1 MRLYDLD
8 DKYSLIQYINEDCVR
23 SYRMKVQM
31 ERIDE
36 QFFKPWSRYLEEAT
50 LAPEQIQQMFK
61 SAHDQSQAGGQN
73 STMLGKVIDKI
84 VPDSL
89 MQKLSDSLPE
99 PDANAVND
107 PQFTANATAAV
118 NKLPVDEQTKGGL
131 MKIVQQGAKDPA
143 IQGVILAL
151 VGGVLGGMIQKAG
164 PALNAFGLGGTA
176 LAAVSGALVAG
187 GVAVAAAKIQGK
199 GWKEAFKGAIKPALA
214 GAAGAVVGKLAAD
227 FVSGLGT
234 SADKTINDTDPEA
247 THQAGGGLPDADAAS
262 NNAADAKA
270 ASEWAVASPAERAQI
285 EKVTGMS
292 PEQLQA
298 AIPNPD
304 IAALDKASLGQSMK
318 MDPMLAQRSGI
329 NVANEPVI
337 PGQPLSQNQMAT
349 VDLAKSMGNTPSPEV
364 QAAYDLA
371 KQSGPAAATAAPPY
385 GANMDPAYL
394 QRVVDAQGTSGVR
407 FKISPE
413 DAQAALNYQQQQAAP
428 AAGTTQLNPNQG
440 SALSNAIRKGKVF
453 QSHVPRGNK
462 LSEGQVYLVIKR
474 TTALNTQLLR
484 EGYMIAEA
492 GVLQKAGSWLKTKAQ
507 NLTQNVTAD
516 KLTQAWK
523 AAGSPTDSNAVADI
537 MTKAG
542 VNADIVSKIYTDMK
556 LPAPGKA
563 GTADK
568 VEPTL
573 DPNAPAPAAGAD
585 GKVEPTMDPAN
596 PAAAGAVAAPADTWK
611 YQVPNSDSVYD
622 VGVDAT
628 GQLLIN
634 MDGEWETVDDAE
646 DKKAIMATKTA
657 APAQAATDPAAKTAA
672 EPAGDTGAA
681 AGTADAAAAPVDFEA
696 VKAMVLKLP
705 TDRKVRM
712 VKYMQNQLKVA

>member
-8 DKYSLIQYINEDCVR
+8 DKYSLIQYINEDCVS

-36 QFFKPWSRYLEEAT
+36 QFFKPWARYLEETA
-50 LAPEQIQQMFK
+50 LDPQQIQQIFK
-61 SAHDQSQAGGQN
+61 TAHDQSQASGQN
-73 STMLGKVIDKI
+73 STMLGKIVEKI

-89 MQKLSDSLPE
+89 LQKLSDSLPA
-99 PDANAVND
+99 PDPNAVND
-107 PQFTANATAAV
+107 PQFTTNATAAV

-143 IQGVILAL
+143 IQGIILAL
-151 VGGVLGGMIQKAG
+151 VGGTLGGMIAKAG
-164 PALNAFGLGGTA
+164 PALNAFGVGGTA

-187 GVAVAAAKIQGK
+187 GVAIAAAKIQGK
-199 GWKEAFKGAIKPALA
+199 SWKEAFKGAIKPALT
-214 GAAGAVVGKLAAD
+214 GAASAVVGKLAVD
-227 FVSGLGT
+227 FVSGIG
-234 SADKTINDTDPEA
+234 SASTADQTK
-247 THQAGGGLPDADAAS
+247 LPAADQEVNDAATA
-262 NNAADAKA
+262 NAAAEWAA
-270 ASEWAVASPAERAQI
+270 ASPEERVEI

-292 PEQLQA
+292 PEQLQKALPAKIDWDAEA
-298 AIPNPD
+298 ASAKAPG
-304 IAALDKASLGQSMK
+304 ASLSVGQKLPDGEVISGLDSSKPNSAVTITKPDGSTYSVSRDTAQGMTGQTGISPQATGPVSGAVAS
-318 MDPMLAQRSGI
+318 DP
-329 NVANEPVI
+329 
-337 PGQPLSQNQMAT
+337 
-349 VDLAKSMGNTPSPEV
+349 
-364 QAAYDLA
+364 
-371 KQSGPAAATAAPPY
+371 TAGVTDTARPPY

-413 DAQAALNYQQQQAAP
+413 DAAAALNYQQQQAAP
-428 AAGTTQLNPNQG
+428 AAGTTQLNPTQG
-440 SALSNAIRKGKVF
+440 SALSNAIRKGRVF

-474 TTALNTQLLR
+474 TTEMNTRLLK
-484 EGYMIAEA
+484 EGYMVAEA
-492 GVLQKAGSWLKTKAQ
+492 GALQKAGSWLKTKAQ
-507 NLTQNVTAD
+507 NVTQNVTAD

-542 VNADIVSKIYTDMK
+542 VNSDIVGKIYTDMQ
-556 LPAPGKA
+556 LPAPGA
-563 GTADK
+563 PGTADK
-568 VEPTL
+568 VEPTM
-573 DPNAPAPAAGAD
+573 DPNALAAAAPAD
-585 GKVEPTMDPAN
+585 GKVDPTLDPAN
-596 PAAAGAVAAPADTWK
+596 PAAAGAIAAPNDTWK

-646 DKKAIMATKTA
+646 DKKAIMATKT
-657 APAQAATDPAAKTAA
+657 
-672 EPAGDTGAA
+672 
-681 AGTADAAAAPVDFEA
+681 TADATASAPLDYEA